1 MNVFDDFTRLTANQ
15 GAVAYRG
22 LGDAIIES
30 ADDAIISKDL
40 NGIIRSWNP
49 GAERLFGYTP
59 DEAIGQPI
67 TMLIAAD
74 RQHEEIDILARVRR
88 GERVEHYET
97 VRRTKD
103 GREIPVSLT
112 ISPIKNELG
121 RIVGASK
128 IARDIRDRID
138 AEHARGHL
146 AAIIESADDAI
157 IGKDLNGVI
166 RSWNKGAERLF
177 GYTADEAIG
186 QSVTLLMPPERQHE
200 EPQILARLRRGER
213 IEHYETVRVAKNGR
227 RIPISLTT
235 SPVRNSRGQIIG
247 ASKIARDISQRIA
260 AENALK
266 DADLRKDQ
274 FLAMLAHELRN
285 PLTPIRNGIE
295 IIQRSTDQGRR
306 EWAMQVIDRQLIQ
319 LTRIIDDLLEIARIT
334 SGNITL
340 RREATNLRA
349 IVKTALESARPNI
362 DAGRH
367 TVKVDIPTAEIELYV
382 DAARLVQALVNLLV
396 NSAKFTAPGGS
407 ITIVGNAEGDQ
418 LVLRVRDSGRG
429 IASDLLPRVFD
440 VFSQGASDYARTEGG
455 LGIGLSIVRRVVEMH
470 GGTVTAYSEGAGQ
483 GSEFRITLPL
493 APPPPATAS
502 VTSQADV
509 HHCCRVLVVDD
520 NPDVTDS
527 LAELLTLN
535 GHQVERH
542 YSGAGVLDKALAFRP
557 NVVVLDLGLPERD
570 GFDVAR
576 DIRARPELHGAL
588 LIAVS
593 GYGQPADI
601 ERTRA
606 AGINFHLLK
615 PVETDELLR
624 LIAGHNRDR

>member
-1 MNVFDDFTRLTANQ
+1 
-15 GAVAYRG
+15 
-22 LGDAIIES
+22 
-30 ADDAIISKDL
+30 
-40 NGIIRSWNP
+40 
-49 GAERLFGYTP
+49 
-59 DEAIGQPI
+59 
-67 TMLIAAD
+67 
-74 RQHEEIDILARVRR
+74 
-88 GERVEHYET
+88 
-97 VRRTKD
+97 
-103 GREIPVSLT
+103 
-112 ISPIKNELG
+112 
-121 RIVGASK
+121 
-128 IARDIRDRID
+128 
-138 AEHARGHL
+138 
-146 AAIIESADDAI
+146 
-157 IGKDLNGVI
+157 
-166 RSWNKGAERLF
+166 
-177 GYTADEAIG
+177 
-186 QSVTLLMPPERQHE
+186 MPPERQHE

-407 ITIVGNAEGDQ
+407 ITIVGNAERDQ

-593 GYGQPADI
+593 GYGQPTDI